1 MLRICYRKI
10 AILIYY
16 SYFPKNQAFIEIR
29 ESNDFLD
36 VTLVC
41 EDNEQMRAH
50 KVILSACSTFFR
62 ALLQCNPHQHP
73 LIYLRGVR
81 FADLQNIVDFM
92 YHGEVNVAQDEL
104 NSFLEVAEDLKIK
117 GLSQNLS
124 ASTPTGKRKDFSPS
138 RSVSPTYIPQPV
150 TPSLK
155 GGLTPN
161 PPNKRSRRD
170 LTNST
175 NNLNRNVWLFYN
187 WLSKLLKRFFSFLFT
202 IPPSPYFKISRKV
215 WVWGCFSYIYLNF
228 MPKEKNN

>member
-1 MLRICYRKI
+1 
-10 AILIYY
+10 
-16 SYFPKNQAFIEIR
+16 
-29 ESNDFLD
+29 
-36 VTLVC
+36 
-41 EDNEQMRAH
+41 MRAH

-124 ASTPTGKRKDFSPS
+124 ASTGKRKDFSPS
-138 RSVSPTYIPQPV
+138 RTESPTYIPQND

-175 NNLNRNVWLFYN
+175 NNLNRNVWLFKHL
-187 WLSKLLKRFFSFLFT
+187 LSNINFFKDFVVFCLLDGVSFQCPNFSSHIFNFQTGTVL
-202 IPPSPYFKISRKV
+202 YHN
-215 WVWGCFSYIYLNF
+215 WGCTPI
-228 MPKEKNN
+228 